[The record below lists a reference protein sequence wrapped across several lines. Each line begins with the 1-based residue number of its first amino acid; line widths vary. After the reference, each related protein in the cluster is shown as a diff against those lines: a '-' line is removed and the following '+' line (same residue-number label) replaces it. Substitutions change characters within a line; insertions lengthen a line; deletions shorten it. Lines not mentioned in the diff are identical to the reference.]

1 MTSAVQI
8 GFGAG
13 ALASAVLNLADRVRI
28 GTLIAASAVLAAVS
42 TALVPLV
49 SDGLGTAI
57 SLRFLTGIALAGIYP
72 TGTKLVA
79 SWFEGSRGLAM
90 GVLVAALTVGSAMP
104 HLVTA
109 LGNPA
114 WHLVLLITA
123 GLALVGGGVS
133 LALEYGPHVAPP
145 ASPQVG
151 YVVRMFADRRQRDIN
166 LGYFGHMWELYAFWT
181 WLSLYLAGSF
191 ATTGGG
197 LGGSAVVSV
206 ATFVAVGGAGAAGCV
221 AAGHLALKRSPIG
234 LARLSQLASGTCCAL
249 SPLLFGSTPVA
260 VIVLVLIW
268 GFFVIS
274 DAPMFSTALSEAADP
289 RYVGTAL
296 TAQMAIGFLITAVAI
311 RVVPLVAAD
320 LGWQWALSTWPSGP
334 HSDCCSRPGSMPRKK
349 SDPPHA
355 RASTRPPPGRR
366 ARHGSRCA
374 WGAGRSCCSPAGWR
388 CQRPSP
394 AAAIQPPHWRPRFL
408 PTCGHRFSPRLSPF
422 RPHR

>member
-1 MTSAVQI
+1 MTTIDSQLTCAPASENQATESSRAIRQLLLAVVVMILTMSVWFATVAVVPSLISAWHISSGGASWMTSAVQI

-166 LGYFGHMWELYAFWT
+166 LGYFGHM
-181 WLSLYLAGSF
+181 
-191 ATTGGG
+191 
-197 LGGSAVVSV
+197 
-206 ATFVAVGGAGAAGCV
+206 
-221 AAGHLALKRSPIG
+221 
-234 LARLSQLASGTCCAL
+234 
-249 SPLLFGSTPVA
+249 
-260 VIVLVLIW
+260 
-268 GFFVIS
+268 
-274 DAPMFSTALSEAADP
+274 
-289 RYVGTAL
+289 
-296 TAQMAIGFLITAVAI
+296 
-311 RVVPLVAAD
+311 
-320 LGWQWALSTWPSGP
+320 
-334 HSDCCSRPGSMPRKK
+334 
-349 SDPPHA
+349 
-355 RASTRPPPGRR
+355 
-366 ARHGSRCA
+366 
-374 WGAGRSCCSPAGWR
+374 
-388 CQRPSP
+388 
-394 AAAIQPPHWRPRFL
+394 
-408 PTCGHRFSPRLSPF
+408 
-422 RPHR
+422 